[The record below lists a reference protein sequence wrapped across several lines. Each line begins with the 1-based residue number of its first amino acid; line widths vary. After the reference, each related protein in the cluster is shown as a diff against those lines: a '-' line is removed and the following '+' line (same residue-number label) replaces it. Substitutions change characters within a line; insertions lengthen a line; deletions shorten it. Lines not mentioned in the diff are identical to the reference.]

1 MFCSHEFSLDPF
13 CRSQNST
20 GFLFSNKENEAG
32 HVEIVES
39 NIKHQVPVAN
49 LGSRAPV
56 KSKNNKQERDV
67 KAFNEF
73 VIRTFEKFESYVL
86 IQSGRWKLISS
97 TLLDE
102 IAALNSKLDSIVDLN
117 TVRQIPE
124 EVLNQS
130 FQINECLLVY
140 CSNIL
145 EESSQNLR
153 NLTADEIGFVKEATT
168 SFSLICKLIYRN
180 LVSKS
185 LCTDER
191 MERLTLLVC
200 EILNKYLCMK
210 DDPQNLGIRIRSDL
224 AASARDFSNI
234 QESNKNRNE
243 CKKGTRNQKELI
255 SCQILPVLVANSAKM
270 VRHLSLLILSIKI

>member
-86 IQSGRWKLISS
+86 IQSGRWKLI
-97 TLLDE
+97 
-102 IAALNSKLDSIVDLN
+102 
-117 TVRQIPE
+117 
-124 EVLNQS
+124 
-130 FQINECLLVY
+130 
-140 CSNIL
+140 
-145 EESSQNLR
+145 
-153 NLTADEIGFVKEATT
+153 
-168 SFSLICKLIYRN
+168 
-180 LVSKS
+180 
-185 LCTDER
+185 
-191 MERLTLLVC
+191 
-200 EILNKYLCMK
+200 
-210 DDPQNLGIRIRSDL
+210 
-224 AASARDFSNI
+224 
-234 QESNKNRNE
+234 
-243 CKKGTRNQKELI
+243 
-255 SCQILPVLVANSAKM
+255 
-270 VRHLSLLILSIKI
+270 